1 MLQISEFPS
10 FIELKNIPL
19 YVQTTFH
26 LPTHLSM
33 DCKLGHS
40 YLSATVNAAI
50 SIGVQVSL

>member
-26 LPTHLSM
+26 LPTHPSM